1 MAKLGKALQ
10 TKARGRIGNIVYS
23 VVKGQ
28 QVARELAVQVANPR
42 TDQQMDQRT
51 RLANIVNLYRVNKP
65 WMVKFGFE
73 TKPQTQ
79 SDYNAFVAANLVTG
93 GPASVYLTKQEA
105 ALGAAVASPLTITKG
120 SLRGIQHVQV
130 GDTKVVRTN
139 IFLGSSSVNLG
150 SATVAEVSALI
161 LANNNGFRYG
171 DFLSLILNI
180 QQSDTTS
187 GIPYVVERQ
196 YQVTLSG
203 TDTTPFADA
212 LGNSGVSAVLA
223 DGNYCLAYEGT
234 DTAFAV
240 AFIHSRYEGGET
252 KVSSQT
258 FCLINSTYYDLY
270 STLNQREKAFR
281 SYGETSQ
288 NFLSGQGRN
297 SENISLTQSILS
309 VGGVAAGAYF
319 GQLDAH
325 ADTTTEPG
333 KMLTTILMAASV
345 PTKPSVSV
353 LSATGGSAISVP
365 AADVS
370 FDGSRVIIDTTN
382 LGSANGNVL
391 QTLSVTIDGDS
402 FSITFATSA
411 GNDDNAEGQTE

>member
-139 IFLGSSSVNLG
+139 IFLGAVSVNLAT
-150 SATVAEVSALI
+150 ATVAEVSALI

-180 QQSDTTS
+180 QQSDVTS

-223 DGNYCLAYEGT
+223 DGNYCLAYEGN

-240 AFIHSRYEGGET
+240 AFVHSRYEGGET

-309 VGGVAAGAYF
+309 VGGIAAGAYY
-319 GQLDAH
+319 GSILSH
-325 ADTTTEPG
+325 ADVTSQPNKT
-333 KMLTTILMAASV
+333 LTTIVMAAPVSS
-345 PTKPSVSV
+345 TPSVSILPLNGAQPQEIDAANV
-353 LSATGGSAISVP
+353 TYSGSQIVFDTNSMGSSNGVTLQSV
-365 AADVS
+365 
-370 FDGSRVIIDTTN
+370 N
-382 LGSANGNVL
+382 
-391 QTLSVTIDGDS
+391 VTIGGDS
-402 FSITFATSA
+402 YSITFATSA